1 MLRVKYLS
9 KEASKK
15 VQGISTA
22 LYLELNP
29 VLQKHKGDSINYFTL
44 KEWERECAEVTKRY
58 NDSLAKKKT
67 PLSFKVFLC
76 QVGESVHGK
85 VYTTYNNH
93 KLTYFQGKK
102 LYGYYG
108 SREKGEENE

>member
-1 MLRVKYLS
+1 MQVKYLS
-9 KEASKK
+9 EELSKK

-29 VLQKHKGDSINYFTL
+29 VLQKHKGESINYFSL

-58 NDSLAKKKT
+58 NDTLAKKKM
-67 PLSFKVFLC
+67 PLSFIILLC
-76 QVGESVHGK
+76 QEGESMHGE
-85 VYTTYNNH
+85 VNIVYNNH

-102 LYGYYG
+102 LYGYY
-108 SREKGEENE
+108 SS

>member
-1 MLRVKYLS
+1 MQIKYLD
-9 KEASKK
+9 KKTSKK

-29 VLQKHKGDSINYFTL
+29 VLQRHEGEKINYFML
-44 KEWERECAEVTKRY
+44 KEWERECAEVTRRY
-58 NDSLAKKKT
+58 NDTLAKEET
-67 PLSFKVFLC
+67 PLSFMVLLYHER
-76 QVGESVHGK
+76 ESVHGK
-85 VYTTYNNH
+85 VDTIYNNH

-108 SREKGEENE
+108 N

>member
-1 MLRVKYLS
+1 MQVKYLD
-9 KEASKK
+9 KKTSKK

-29 VLQKHKGDSINYFTL
+29 ILQRHKGKNITYLAL

-58 NDSLAKKKT
+58 NDTLAKKET
-67 PLSFKVFLC
+67 PLSFRIFLC
-76 QVGESVHGK
+76 HDGESIHGK
-85 VYTTYNNH
+85 VDTVYNNH

-108 SREKGEENE
+108 N

>member
-1 MLRVKYLS
+1 MRINYLD
-9 KEASKK
+9 KKTSKK

-22 LYLELNP
+22 LYLELSP
-29 VLQKHKGDSINYFTL
+29 VLQKHRSERINYFSL

-67 PLSFKVFLC
+67 PLSFTVLLC
-76 QVGESVHGK
+76 HEGESVHGK
-85 VYTTYNNH
+85 VYTIYNNH

-108 SREKGEENE
+108 SQEKGAENE